1 MRDVYAFMAIVL
13 VAMALKG
20 LFSSVKRAGS
30 SSSSSGGAVLVM
42 PEEDGGRHAE
52 IRRGAMQAARDLR
65 DLPPPEFTT
74 AKRLSGVVLD
84 SKIVV
89 VFDGQRPADVPPST
103 EVFDAGKNVAT
114 DDYSAG
120 YLAAIA
126 PVVASLPLA
135 KLSS

>member
-74 AKRLSGVVLD
+74 AKRLSELNSKLVV
-84 SKIVV
+84 I
-89 VFDGQRPADVPPST
+89 FGGERPADVPSST

-120 YLAAIA
+120 YLAAIS

>member
-20 LFSSVKRAGS
+20 LFLSVKRAG
-30 SSSSSGGAVLVM
+30 SSSSGGAVLVM
-42 PEEDGGRHAE
+42 PEGDDERRRE
-52 IRRGAMQAARDLR
+52 NIRRGAMRAARDLR

-74 AKRLSGVVLD
+74 AKRLSELLKPKAV
-84 SKIVV
+84 VV
-89 VFDGQRPADVPPST
+89 VFDGQRPADVPSST
-103 EVFDAGKNVAT
+103 EVYDAGKNVAT
-114 DDYSAG
+114 DEYSAG
-120 YLAAIA
+120 YLAAIS